1 MHRPPKE
8 TLMFAGLFGWEAGK
22 NHAFNGVSITSLNVN
37 LLTRAQKALSGLRRR
52 GFRGYCALKG
62 AFFRFNLR
70 LNLKNASPV
79 STFVNSRRN
88 RKVFLPASYKIV
100 FLAIAQIPTRSFSIF
115 SAASRKVFR

>member
-62 AFFRFNLR
+62 AFFRLNIRWHDWR
-70 LNLKNASPV
+70 LQDEPLCELLAQTTIILQTHRVGVGSLHRHILKP
-79 STFVNSRRN
+79 RL
-88 RKVFLPASYKIV
+88 VFGRGTQA
-100 FLAIAQIPTRSFSIF
+100 
-115 SAASRKVFR
+115 